1 MRQLTLKV
9 KESKFRFLIELL
21 KNFDFVQVDS
31 EDEDSKEAILKNI
44 REGLKEVQL
53 IKQKK
58 LKTRSAKDF
67 LNEL

>member
-1 MRQLTLKV
+1 MRQLKV

>member
-58 LKTRSAKDF
+58 IKTRSAKDF